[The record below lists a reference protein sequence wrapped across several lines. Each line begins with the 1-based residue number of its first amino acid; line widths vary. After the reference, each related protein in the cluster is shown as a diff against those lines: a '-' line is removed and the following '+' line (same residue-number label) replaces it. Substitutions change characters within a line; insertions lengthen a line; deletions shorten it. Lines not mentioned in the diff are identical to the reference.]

1 MTKPYQKK
9 IQRRTILLSVFLFLW
24 LVGLTFRL
32 VQMQIIQRTDAQKKI
47 LAQNQQIIDIR
58 PNRGTIYGRKASI
71 LARSIPRK
79 SVFYH
84 PFENDSVSH
93 QINKISRLKNI
104 LGLSDKDIQIIK
116 KRIQKNDNFIW
127 IMRKIE
133 DGPAEK
139 VKELDIAGVHM
150 QEEKKRFYPQGKL
163 AAHLLGRV
171 SLDDA
176 GQTGIELYFQS
187 ILAGEAGKQINFFDA
202 KRRKYRFEITKEPV
216 DGHDI
221 TLTIDE
227 TIQFIA
233 EKELSNAMKE
243 RHAEWGT
250 VIISQ
255 PQTGDILA
263 MANYPT
269 FDPNFNSSDFDM
281 TDRINSIHYIYDPG
295 STFKIV
301 TASAAL
307 EFHEV
312 DQNDTFDCSAGS
324 INIAGKYFKDH
335 SHYDVLTFPEVIIHS
350 SNVGTIQIGQCIG
363 EKHLYD
369 MIKKFR
375 FGQRTG
381 IDLPMEEPGLLW
393 PTDRWS
399 KRSLASLS
407 IGYEIS
413 VTPIQILMALNTIAN
428 HGMYIPPKIVKKTMI
443 SFNKR
448 PAAKEKPI
456 RVISEQTASDIEA
469 ILQDV
474 VRFGTGKSARI
485 NGYTITG
492 KTGTAQKR
500 DPVTKRYMSTAH
512 IASFV
517 GYVSH
522 NRPVFSIIVVI
533 DDPKG
538 QYYGSQVA
546 APVFRTIASN
556 ILRYYGIPREIQPEK
571 QLIVAQHS
579 QGAAK

>member
-9 IQRRTILLSVFLFLW
+9 IQRRTILLSVFFFLW
-24 LVGLTFRL
+24 LGGLTFRL
-32 VQMQIIQRTDAQKKI
+32 IQMQIIQRTDAQKKI
-47 LAQNQQIIDIR
+47 LAQNQTIIDIR
-58 PNRGTIYGRKASI
+58 PNRGTIYGRKGNI

-84 PFENDSVSH
+84 PFENDSVSQ

-104 LGLSDKDIQIIK
+104 IDLSDKDIQIIK

-171 SLDDA
+171 SRDDA

-202 KRRKYRFEITKEPV
+202 KRRKYRFEIIKEPV

-221 TLTIDE
+221 ILTIDE

-269 FDPNFNSSDFDM
+269 FDPNFNSPDFDM

-301 TASAAL
+301 TASAAI
-307 EFHEV
+307 EFHAV
-312 DQNDTFDCSAGS
+312 GQNDTFDCSAGS
-324 INIAGKYFKDH
+324 IKIAGKNFKDH
-335 SHYDVLTFPEVIIHS
+335 SHYDILTFPEVIIHS
-350 SNVGTIQIGQCIG
+350 SNVGTIQVGQFIG

-413 VTPIQILMALNTIAN
+413 VTPIQMLMALNTIAN
-428 HGMYIPPKIVKKTMI
+428 HGMYIPPKVVKKIMI
-443 SFNKR
+443 SSNKR
-448 PAAKEKPI
+448 PAAKKKPI

-474 VRFGTGKSARI
+474 VRFGTGKTARI
-485 NGYTITG
+485 KGYTITG

-517 GYVSH
+517 GYVSSI
-522 NRPVFSIIVVI
+522 RPLFSIIVVI

-546 APVFRTIASN
+546 APVFRAITSK